1 MKELDYLIPE
11 TKDVLI
17 NLSKLDLITDY
28 TFVSG
33 SALAVLLQH
42 RLSED
47 LDFFTWKADLNPI
60 HIAEA
65 LKKSSFTKITPVELS
80 DSQADFIIDD
90 VKVSFFANDW
100 DILKSRKR
108 LINNLHIASL
118 ETLVVMKIN
127 TLFMRARYRDYY
139 DLYVLHKNVFS
150 LEKMYELAKSVHLNM
165 NRILFQKALTFTRDI
180 YDEDISK
187 LKLSEKIDISGIED
201 HFVNSFKV
209 WNDEISNKE

>member
-28 TFVSG
+28 TFVGG

-47 LDFFTWKADLNPI
+47 LDFFTWKADLSPI
-60 HIAEA
+60 QITET
-65 LKKSSFTKITPVELS
+65 LKKSSFTNITPVELS
-80 DSQADFIIDD
+80 NTQADFIIDN

-139 DLYVLHKNVFS
+139 DLYILHKNVFS

-187 LKLSEKIDISGIED
+187 LKLSEKIDIRGIED

-209 WNDEISNKE
+209 WNEEISNKE